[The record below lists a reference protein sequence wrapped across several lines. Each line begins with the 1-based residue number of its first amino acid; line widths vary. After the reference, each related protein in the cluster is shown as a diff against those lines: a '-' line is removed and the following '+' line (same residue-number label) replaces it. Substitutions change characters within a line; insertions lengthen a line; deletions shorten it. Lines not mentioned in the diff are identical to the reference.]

1 MPGITG
7 AADFHL
13 YGADHWAALILT
25 ALAVVAA
32 CVWAR
37 RTPDPGARR
46 RAARGLAVLLALSEV
61 TQTVLR
67 IEDGTWTAASSL
79 PLELCDVALVVC
91 VVALWTFR
99 VGAAEL
105 AYFWGLA
112 GTAAA
117 ILTPDLDDGFP
128 HHEYLTFFAH
138 HGGVVVA
145 AVFLTAGVGITPRQ
159 GAWLRVTGWTLAYA
173 GVAGAINLAF
183 GTNYFYLREKPSGGG
198 LLDLFG
204 PWPYYIFGGAL
215 LCVVLFFLLD
225 LPWRR
230 ARSDSGSG
238 SE

>member
-1 MPGITG
+1 MPAITG
-7 AADFHL
+7 TTDFQL

-25 ALAVVAA
+25 ALLALAA
-32 CVWAR
+32 CIWAR
-37 RTPDPGARR
+37 RTPDAGARR
-46 RAARGLAVLLALSEV
+46 RAGRALALLLVASEV

-67 IEDGTWTAASSL
+67 LVDGTWTAQSSL

-99 VGAAEL
+99 AGAAEL

-145 AVFLTAGVGITPRQ
+145 AVFLTAGVGITPRR
-159 GAWLRVTGWTLAYA
+159 GAWLRATGWTFAYA

-183 GTNYFYLREKPSGGG
+183 DTNYFYLRSKPSGSP

-204 PWPYYIFGGAL
+204 PWPYYLLGGAL
-215 LCVVLFFLLD
+215 LSVVLFFLLD

-230 ARSDSGSG
+230 ARSHPRP
-238 SE
+238 